1 MDRTRTRLS
10 LSRKRKREV
19 TSGGDRNGH
28 GGSENTVMSSDEIS
42 VESKENHIEAQD
54 SQEVKKDK
62 FSTVPEAPY
71 THHNNAKKSI
81 ATWFKKPCNPKTVS
95 CPMCEK
101 FVILSK
107 INLHLDNNC
116 ESYYVRQH
124 SNSSTKPTCQV
135 NGLVNSNCHKDK
147 KETVSVI
154 SDDKSTKS
162 KDCVI
167 NAKRSQSSN
176 EMSTLLG
183 VCSVPPTMIICDSD
197 VATLEKKSDGMD
209 RNSASCDTLNEGS
222 GDVCDSNTTKQD
234 SSSQIPC
241 AKPVA
246 ETEEIST
253 QDDGILS
260 TDQSQCLTEEDL
272 NKNQAEENLENSK
285 EHKNKDQEPYYLAN
299 FKLVLNN
306 VLSNKD
312 DRQLF
317 NEPDNKIIDT
327 FNGMSPEEQKLY
339 IRLFQRKRGWFRCSK
354 LEYPRISSNLM
365 PILNSLVQKGKV
377 R

>member
-1 MDRTRTRLS
+1 MDRKGTRLS
-10 LSRKRKREV
+10 LSRKRKRGV
-19 TSGGDRNGH
+19 TSGRDRNGH
-28 GGSENTVMSSDEIS
+28 EGSENTVMSSDEIS

-62 FSTVPEAPY
+62 FSKVPETPY

-101 FVILSK
+101 LVVLSK

-116 ESYYVRQH
+116 ESYVGQH
-124 SNSSTKPTCQV
+124 SNSSTKPTSQV
-135 NGLVNSNCHKDK
+135 NGLVNSTFHKDR
-147 KETVSVI
+147 KEAVSVI
-154 SDDKSTKS
+154 SDDKTTKS
-162 KDCVI
+162 KDCAI

-176 EMSTLLG
+176 EISTPLG
-183 VCSVPPTMIICDSD
+183 VCSVPPTMITRDPD
-197 VATLEKKSDGMD
+197 VAALEKKSNGMD

-285 EHKNKDQEPYYLAN
+285 EQENKDHEPYYLAN

-306 VLSNKD
+306 VFSNKD
-312 DRQLF
+312 DRLLF
-317 NEPDNKIIDT
+317 NEPDNEIIDT

>member
-1 MDRTRTRLS
+1 MDRKGTRLS
-10 LSRKRKREV
+10 LSRKRKRGV
-19 TSGGDRNGH
+19 TSGRDRNGH
-28 GGSENTVMSSDEIS
+28 EGSENTVMSSDEIS

-54 SQEVKKDK
+54 SHEVKKEK
-62 FSTVPEAPY
+62 FSTVPETPY

-101 FVILSK
+101 LVVLSK

-116 ESYYVRQH
+116 ESYVGQH
-124 SNSSTKPTCQV
+124 SNSSTKPTSQV
-135 NGLVNSNCHKDK
+135 NGLVNSTFHKDR
-147 KETVSVI
+147 KEAVSVI
-154 SDDKSTKS
+154 SDDKTAKS
-162 KDCVI
+162 KDCAI

-176 EMSTLLG
+176 EISTPLG
-183 VCSVPPTMIICDSD
+183 VCSVPPTMITRDPD
-197 VATLEKKSDGMD
+197 VAALEKKSNGMD

-285 EHKNKDQEPYYLAN
+285 EQENKDHEPYYLAN

-312 DRQLF
+312 DRLLF
-317 NEPDNKIIDT
+317 NEPDNEIIDT

>member
-1 MDRTRTRLS
+1 MDRKGTRLS
-10 LSRKRKREV
+10 LSRKRKRGV
-19 TSGGDRNGH
+19 TSGRDRNGH
-28 GGSENTVMSSDEIS
+28 EGSENTVMSSDEIS

-62 FSTVPEAPY
+62 FSKVPETPY

-101 FVILSK
+101 LVVLSK

-116 ESYYVRQH
+116 ESYVGQH
-124 SNSSTKPTCQV
+124 SNSSTKPTSQV
-135 NGLVNSNCHKDK
+135 NGLGNSTFHKDR
-147 KETVSVI
+147 KEAVSVI
-154 SDDKSTKS
+154 SDDKTAKS
-162 KDCVI
+162 KDCAI

-176 EMSTLLG
+176 EISTPLG
-183 VCSVPPTMIICDSD
+183 VCSVPPTMITRDPD
-197 VATLEKKSDGMD
+197 VAALEKKSNGMD

-285 EHKNKDQEPYYLAN
+285 EQENKDHEPYYLAN

-306 VLSNKD
+306 VFSNKD
-312 DRQLF
+312 DRLLF
-317 NEPDNKIIDT
+317 NEPDNEIIDT